1 MIFVISCGYHSPL
14 AEHHQLF
21 SNLSMAALQQAL
33 ATTTQELL
41 CRGNASTVLSPSS
54 MGIIVSQWFLTIL
67 HLVV

>member
-1 MIFVISCGYHSPL
+1 MPLKHHDIRHFMWIPL

-41 CRGNASTVLSPSS
+41 CRGNASTVLQYPRH
-54 MGIIVSQWFLTIL
+54 QWEL
-67 HLVV
+67 